1 MKIAQNDLRFKGG
14 SKKDWHFRQ
23 GCYQMGGKET
33 SSISR
38 TIRSTGPN
46 IQNQRDMTSYL
57 KNWNIFQSQGNC
69 CIYSSTYCPVGTDV
83 AQRPIWPEYITPFS
97 IRQVKLSC
105 CNWYWST
112 ANLILISRIIR
123 GRNIFGQTLG
133 LGEGLCFGSDRILN
147 LYILISDTEVF
158 QLNTIVNFILPAP
171 QLTTTEH
178 HNCLLPNIPQLS
190 TPLCG
195 GWPLRMPSSC

>member
-1 MKIAQNDLRFKGG
+1 MTWDLKGDLRRIG
-14 SKKDWHFRQ
+14 
-23 GCYQMGGKET
+23 
-33 SSISR
+33 ISDKAAIKWEEKR
-38 TIRSTGPN
+38 PR
-46 IQNQRDMTSYL
+46 
-57 KNWNIFQSQGNC
+57 QSQELSVPPDQ
-69 CIYSSTYCPVGTDV
+69 IYRIKEIWPHIWGTGTYFKVREIVIYIPPHIVLLEGTDV

-133 LGEGLCFGSDRILN
+133 LGGGLCFGSDRIIN
-147 LYILISDTEVF
+147 LYNILISDTEVF
-158 QLNTIVNFILPAP
+158 QLTTIVNFILPAP
-171 QLTTTEH
+171 QLATTEH

-195 GWPLRMPSSC
+195 GWPLRMPSSL